1 MLWVTNYSLEVLYST
16 LCMLGVRS
24 FSAKTEAAE
33 ARLSQP
39 LSKCHIV
46 GNLMSWLYSQYYK
59 IIPSEVAV

>member
-33 ARLSQP
+33 VRLSHS

-46 GNLMSWLYSQYYK
+46 GNLMSWLYSQYDK